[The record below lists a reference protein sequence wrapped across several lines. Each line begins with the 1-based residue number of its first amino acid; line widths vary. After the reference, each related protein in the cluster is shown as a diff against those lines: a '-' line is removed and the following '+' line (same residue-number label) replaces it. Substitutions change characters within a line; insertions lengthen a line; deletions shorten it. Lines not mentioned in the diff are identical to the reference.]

1 MLPHPK
7 VNSTIALFW
16 LSLIAG
22 MILIGFSLKPITR
35 AWGDTSANEKQS
47 PSSTSMIPR
56 RAQENPDDPSKDGW
70 GTEAL
75 NLQAGKQL
83 KKLGALLTVD
93 RPVAVDDVATLITE
107 DFSGERLLPD
117 RRKTVYRDDV
127 FEVQRYE
134 AGEKADK
141 KHLLGKAGDSVQAP
155 KTAEDF
161 AGDVESLFSL
171 FRNAKD
177 IRHKAKIIRVER
189 ENDGFTTTQLFSS
202 TGTLPQ
208 GMLEQHSTWEI
219 DWVAGT
225 SGAVPRMKHLRV
237 RDIELVQTHE
247 TPGTLFSDCTESV
260 LGHNDCYAQQLQ
272 KGMNYW
278 FQRCSTMRHER
289 RDGGYDFGI
298 NTPGIAIGDINGDGL
313 DDFYLCQ
320 ENGLPNRLFLH
331 DNNGTVLE
339 VSKEWGVDW
348 LHDSRSAL
356 LIDYDNDGDQ
366 DLFVAMRGGVVLAEN
381 VNQNH
386 FRYKSFTKTSND
398 VMSLAAADYD
408 EDGDLDIYACAYNRN
423 LFYEPYDPTR
433 DADAI
438 NTFILHDANNGARNS
453 LLRNDGNGVF
463 SDVTEGVGLDTN
475 NHRYSYGAAWEDFD
489 NDGDLDIYVAND
501 FGRDNLY
508 RNDGDTFLDI
518 SNSANIEN
526 SAAGMGITWADY
538 DRDGWMDAYV
548 SNMWSSA
555 GRRITN
561 QPEFHADDPN
571 AKDRLRRSA
580 RGNTL
585 LKNLKDGSFT
595 DRSGPANVELG
606 RWAWGNQFF
615 DLNNDGWK
623 DLIVANGFL
632 TGIDDSGDL

>member
-1 MLPHPK
+1 MSFLRTL
-7 VNSTIALFW
+7 NSTAVLLILAYGLGMSTTGVSF
-16 LSLIAG
+16 SLINQAN
-22 MILIGFSLKPITR
+22 
-35 AWGDTSANEKQS
+35 ADTSGQKKKDSIASQ
-47 PSSTSMIPR
+47 TTAIPR
-56 RAQENPDDPSKDGW
+56 QHLEDPDDPSRDGW
-70 GTEAL
+70 DTEAF

-83 KKLGALLTVD
+83 KGLGKLLTAD
-93 RPVAVDDVATLITE
+93 RPLQGDDVVDLSAEIV
-107 DFSGERLLPD
+107 SGEPLLPETFE
-117 RRKTVYRDDV
+117 TVYQDDV
-127 FEVQRYE
+127 FKIQHYR
-134 AGEKADK
+134 AGKMPK
-141 KHLLGKAGDSVQAP
+141 KNVSSGRDA
-155 KTAEDF
+155 F
-161 AGDVESLFSL
+161 ASDIESLFSL

-177 IRHKAKIIRVER
+177 IRHKAKIIRVKK
-189 ENDGFTTTQLFSS
+189 DTGGFTTTQLFSCA
-202 TGTLPQ
+202 GTLPQ

-219 DWVAGT
+219 DWIAGD
-225 SGAVPRMKHLRV
+225 ADVPPKIRHIRV
-237 RDIELVQTHE
+237 KEVELVQTRQ
-247 TPGTLFSDCTESV
+247 TSGALFSDCTESV
-260 LGHNDCYAQQLQ
+260 LGTNPSYETQLL
-272 KGMNYW
+272 KGMNHW
-278 FQRCSTMRHER
+278 FQRCTTMRYER

-313 DDFYLCQ
+313 EDFYLCQ

-331 DNNGTVLE
+331 GNDGTVLD
-339 VSKEWGVDW
+339 VAKEWGVDW
-348 LHDSRSAL
+348 LQDSRSAL
-356 LIDYDNDGDQ
+356 LIDFDNDGDQ
-366 DLFVAMRGGVVLAEN
+366 DLFVAIRGGIVLAEN
-381 VNQNH
+381 VDQDH
-386 FRYKSFTKTSND
+386 FRFKSYTKTSND

-423 LFYEPYDPTR
+423 LFYEPFDAVR
-433 DADAI
+433 DTGAI
-438 NTFILHDANNGARNS
+438 DTFIVHDANNGAKNS
-453 LLRNDGNGVF
+453 LLRNDGNGAF
-463 SDVTEGVGLDTN
+463 TDVTGRVGLDEN

-489 NDGDLDIYVAND
+489 NDGDLDIYIAND

-508 RNDGDTFLDI
+508 RNDGGTFRDI
-518 SNSANIEN
+518 SDAANIEN

-538 DRDGWMDAYV
+538 DRDGWMDVYV

-561 QPEFHADDPN
+561 QPKFHADDPN

-585 LKNLKDGSFT
+585 LHNLKDGSFT